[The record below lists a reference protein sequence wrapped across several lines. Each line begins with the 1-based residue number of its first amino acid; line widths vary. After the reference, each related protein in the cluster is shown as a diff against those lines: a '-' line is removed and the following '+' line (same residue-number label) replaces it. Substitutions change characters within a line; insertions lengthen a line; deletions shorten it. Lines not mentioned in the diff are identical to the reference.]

1 MLAYDYDYQK
11 RPLKNTWFWYC
22 INERILVH
30 LLLTTTTNERMNDWV
45 LKLFNMFYTLTHTY
59 TFTLSVTR
67 RYLYYIKSFTSH
79 YYLLMMMLPQKKK
92 ILGNTKY
99 LWNTTKKTY
108 KLNLPE
114 PTTIKLIF
122 KTTNNR
128 LTIHSVIFSFIHPH
142 WDEIQ

>member
-1 MLAYDYDYQK
+1 MHFYNLCILTDYRLILLFQWVFVIFFCKFFISRYSLYCFENNENKLIFICMLAYDYDYQK

-92 ILGNTKY
+92 KKY
-99 LWNTTKKTY
+99 
-108 KLNLPE
+108 
-114 PTTIKLIF
+114 
-122 KTTNNR
+122 
-128 LTIHSVIFSFIHPH
+128 
-142 WDEIQ
+142 